1 MPLEHDPAQRR
12 LRELEERVLQ
22 LQEENEHLAERQ
34 ADAALLGVVSEHLY
48 LKSDPDGIL
57 QVALEQASILKD
69 LPLCAVGALGPG
81 GLALRQAYLARS
93 DASLGGRQL
102 PLPPRVLEE
111 LAAGAVLLDEQACAG
126 AGLTAEVLGG
136 FSPRSVLLLPCSC
149 RPLPVGL
156 FLFADDGPGRHLAD
170 SAPVLERMVETV
182 SARLEN
188 VVLLEELLA
197 LNEELDAK
205 VAERTRALTAAN
217 EELEREM
224 AERQR
229 AEEELRQA
237 QKLESIGQL
246 AGGLA
251 HDFNNLLTT
260 ILGVGE
266 LLAAELPPGSG
277 QAADAATIL
286 EAGRHAA
293 ALTRQLLAFS
303 RKQRLEVRP
312 LRLDEV
318 CRAFS
323 PMLARLI
330 GEEIA
335 VHLDLDLASPP
346 VLADRSQV
354 EQVLMNLAINARD
367 AMPRGGRLTIE
378 VARAAVREARPQGPP
393 PGRWVRLSV
402 VDTGA
407 GMAPGVAARA
417 FEPFFTTK
425 ERGKGTGLGLAT
437 VYGVVLQHGG
447 HVRLQTAPG
456 QGARFDLYLPEVAD
470 GAVADLA
477 ASRALPRG
485 GDETV
490 LVVDDEPSIRR
501 VLRAVLARLG
511 YRVLEAAGGAEALET
526 LEAHERAGGRVD
538 LLLSDVVMPGLRGPE
553 LAQAF
558 QARRPGRPV
567 VLMSGYAEGQEAVGA
582 VGGPSFLPKPLTPD
596 AVARAV
602 RAALDA
608 TPR

>member
-1 MPLEHDPAQRR
+1 MPPERDPAQRR
-12 LRELEERVLQ
+12 LLELEERVRQ

-34 ADAALLGVVSEHLY
+34 ADTALLGLVAEHVY
-48 LKSDPDGIL
+48 LRSDVDGIL
-57 QVALEQASILKD
+57 EVALEQASILKD
-69 LPLCAVGALGPG
+69 VPLCAVGVLEPG
-81 GLALRQAYLARS
+81 GLALRHAYLACS
-93 DASLGGRQL
+93 DARLEGRRL
-102 PLPPRVLEE
+102 PLPPRVLAE
-111 LAAGAVLLDEQACAG
+111 LAAGAVLLEAQDCAE
-126 AGLTAEVLGG
+126 AGLTAEALGG
-136 FSPRSVLLLPCSC
+136 LSPRSALLVPCSC
-149 RPLPVGL
+149 RPLAAGC
-156 FLFADDGPGRHLAD
+156 FLFADDAAGHQLAD
-170 SAPVLERMVETV
+170 ATPLLARMVETV

-188 VVLLEELLA
+188 VCLLEELLA
-197 LNEELDAK
+197 LNQALDAR

-246 AGGLA
+246 AGGIA

-260 ILGVGE
+260 ILGVAE
-266 LLAAELPPGSG
+266 LLAAELPAGGP

-303 RKQRLEVRP
+303 RKQRLAVQP
-312 LRLDEV
+312 VRLDEV
-318 CRAFS
+318 CRDFS

-335 VHLDLDLASPP
+335 VHLDLDLAAPP
-346 VLADRSQV
+346 ALADRSQV

-367 AMPRGGRLTIE
+367 AMPRGGRLGIE
-378 VARAAVREARPQGPP
+378 VAPAVQREAGPQGPP

-407 GMAPGVAARA
+407 GMTPEVAARA

-447 HVRLQTAPG
+447 HARLRTAPG
-456 QGARFDLYLPEVAD
+456 QGARFDLYFPEAAA
-470 GAVADLA
+470 GAALEA
-477 ASRALPRG
+477 AAPLSPLRG
-485 GDETV
+485 GSETL
-490 LVVDDEPSIRR
+490 LVVDDEPGVRR
-501 VLRAVLARLG
+501 VLRTVLARQG
-511 YRVLEAAGGAEALET
+511 YRVLEARDGAGALEVLAAHQAGGE
-526 LEAHERAGGRVD
+526 RVD
-538 LLLSDVVMPGLRGPE
+538 LLLTDVVMPGLRGPE

-558 QARRPGRPV
+558 QARCPGRPV
-567 VLMSGYAEGQEAVGA
+567 ILMSGYAEGQETLDGGA
-582 VGGPSFLPKPLTPD
+582 ATFLAKPLTPE